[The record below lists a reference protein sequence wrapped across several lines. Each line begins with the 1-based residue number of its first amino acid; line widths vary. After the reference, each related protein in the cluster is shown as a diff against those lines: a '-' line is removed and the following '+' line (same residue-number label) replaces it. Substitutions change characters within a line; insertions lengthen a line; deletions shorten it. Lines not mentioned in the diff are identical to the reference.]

1 MSDDSA
7 IAIIAVVIVKEKV
20 MTFKRAQ
27 SKIAIAVAL
36 LVPKVFEKY
45 LERTIQ
51 IIRIF
56 DNIIRIKKEKKNQ
69 YSNYLDKSY

>member
-1 MSDDSA
+1 MLDDSA
-7 IAIIAVVIVKEKV
+7 IATIVVIIVKEKV

-27 SKIAIAVAL
+27 LKIAIAIVL

-56 DNIIRIKKEKKNQ
+56 GNIIRIKKKKKINT
-69 YSNYLDKSY
+69 LTT

>member
-1 MSDDSA
+1 
-7 IAIIAVVIVKEKV
+7 

-27 SKIAIAVAL
+27 SKIVIAVAL
-36 LVPKVFEKY
+36 LVSKVFEKY

-56 DNIIRIKKEKKNQ
+56 DNIIRIKKEKKINT
-69 YSNYLDKSY
+69 LTT